1 MVTTGTTHIAAAW
14 WGPPCNN
21 KVCLN
26 LAPEVHRALRPWAP
40 AYTGT
45 EDGVGL
51 GLMGGGGTPGWAGPV
66 LSGFLGVCQLYF
78 TYLNGSQLLENACY

>member
-1 MVTTGTTHIAAAW
+1 MVTTGTTYIAAAW

-26 LAPEVHRALRPWAP
+26 LAPEVHRALLPWAP
-40 AYTGT
+40 ACTGT

-51 GLMGGGGTPGWAGPV
+51 GLMGGTPGWAGPSAV
-66 LSGFLGVCQLYF
+66 
-78 TYLNGSQLLENACY
+78 